1 MDKGEFPQLDSVVNA
16 SSFFSP
22 CRWAVCRR
30 NELKKNNR
38 GRQVCGAPAQ
48 TTQASARQRP
58 TTQKAR
64 RARPIVCGEAEKT
77 QQDPSNAAM
86 RRLNGRAR
94 GRRAAPRSCGFGG
107 EPSFSGM
114 VLMLCHLR
122 IAPSQPAPVGR
133 GACGLIARPG
143 RGSRASSARRSCLC
157 ACARSAGQARPAGGP
172 GWERRSSV
180 SAPRPA
186 FHLSVACPSPLRLD
200 RLRRLYF
207 PREGLIIG

>member
-77 QQDPSNAAM
+77 QQTGSNAAM

-94 GRRAAPRSCGFGG
+94 CGRAAPRSGGFVA

-114 VLMLCHLR
+114 AFMVCHLR
-122 IAPSQPAPVGR
+122 IAPSRPAPVGR
-133 GACGLIARPG
+133 GVCGLIARPG
-143 RGSRASSARRSCLC
+143 RGSRASSVRRSFPC
-157 ACARSAGQARPAGGP
+157 ACARSAGSGATGRRAGLGTAKLGLRPKARISFV
-172 GWERRSSV
+172 RR
-180 SAPRPA
+180 
-186 FHLSVACPSPLRLD
+186 LSVAASA
-200 RLRRLYF
+200 
-207 PREGLIIG
+207 